1 MLSAGVWQ
9 VCVIGLEQVKP
20 DKEGETAMIMLS
32 GGGAKFGLPE
42 LSPYVTKTEVQ
53 LRMAGLAYDKRQ
65 ANPAEGPKGQIPFID
80 DDGCRVGDSAFIR
93 LHIEREYG
101 VDFDQGLT
109 PLERATAFAIE
120 LAIDRELAPAVT
132 YFRWMVPANFEKG
145 PAMFFSQ
152 IPAGQRDAFRK
163 DMLERVRAS
172 FIARGVGR
180 HTDEE
185 IAMLARRSLD
195 ALELFIGDKPY
206 LMGDAP
212 CGADAFIFATLA
224 AAMTP
229 FFDTPV
235 REDAI
240 SRPRLVA
247 YVSRMIDR
255 FYPEFEW
262 DAGIG
267 ARKQAA

>member
-1 MLSAGVWQ
+1 
-9 VCVIGLEQVKP
+9 
-20 DKEGETAMIMLS
+20 MIVLS

-53 LRMAGLAYDKRQ
+53 LRMAGLAYEKRQ

-80 DDGCRVGDSAFIR
+80 DDGRLIGDSAFIR

-101 VDFDQGLT
+101 VDLDQGLT
-109 PLERATAFAIE
+109 PVERATAFAIE

-132 YFRWMVPANFEKG
+132 YFRWMVPSNFEKG
-145 PAMFFSQ
+145 PAIFFSQ
-152 IPAGQRDAFRK
+152 VPAEQRDVFK
-163 DMLERVRAS
+163 KEMVERVRAS

-180 HTDEE
+180 HTEEE
-185 IAMLARRSLD
+185 IAMLARRSFD

-206 LMGDAP
+206 LMGDEP

-235 REDAI
+235 REDVI

-247 YVSRMIDR
+247 YVSRMMDR

-262 DAGIG
+262 DAGINP
-267 ARKQAA
+267 AKQAA

>member
-1 MLSAGVWQ
+1 
-9 VCVIGLEQVKP
+9 
-20 DKEGETAMIMLS
+20 MIVLS

-53 LRMAGLAYDKRQ
+53 LRMAGLAYEKRQ
-65 ANPAEGPKGQIPFID
+65 ANPAQGPKGQIPFID
-80 DDGCRVGDSAFIR
+80 DDGRLVGDSAFIR
-93 LHIEREYG
+93 MHIEREYG
-101 VDFDQGLT
+101 VDLDHGLS

-145 PAMFFSQ
+145 PAAFFNQ
-152 IPAGQRDAFRK
+152 VPAEQRETFK
-163 DMLERVRAS
+163 KEMVERVRAN

-180 HTDEE
+180 HTEDE
-185 IAMLARRSLD
+185 IAMLARRSFD
-195 ALELFIGDKPY
+195 ALELFIDDKPY
-206 LMGDAP
+206 LMGEEP

-235 REDAI
+235 REDVI

-247 YVSRMIDR
+247 YVSRMMDR
-255 FYPEFEW
+255 FFPEFEW

-267 ARKQAA
+267 AHKHAA

>member
-1 MLSAGVWQ
+1 
-9 VCVIGLEQVKP
+9 
-20 DKEGETAMIMLS
+20 MIVLS

-53 LRMAGLAYDKRQ
+53 LRMAGLAYEKRQ
-65 ANPAEGPKGQIPFID
+65 ANPAQGPKGQIPFID
-80 DDGCRVGDSAFIR
+80 DDGRLVGDSAFIR

-101 VDFDQGLT
+101 VDLDQGLS

-120 LAIDRELAPAVT
+120 LAMDRELAPAVT
-132 YFRWMVPANFEKG
+132 YFRWMVPSNFEKG
-145 PAMFFSQ
+145 PAAFFNQ
-152 IPAGQRDAFRK
+152 VPAEQREAFK
-163 DMLERVRAS
+163 KEMVERVRAN

-180 HTDEE
+180 HTEEE
-185 IAMLARRSLD
+185 IAMLARRSFD

-206 LMGDAP
+206 LMGEEP
-212 CGADAFIFATLA
+212 CGADAFVFATLA

-240 SRPRLVA
+240 SRPRLVV
-247 YVSRMIDR
+247 YVSRMMDR

-262 DAGIG
+262 DAGINPE
-267 ARKQAA
+267 KQAA